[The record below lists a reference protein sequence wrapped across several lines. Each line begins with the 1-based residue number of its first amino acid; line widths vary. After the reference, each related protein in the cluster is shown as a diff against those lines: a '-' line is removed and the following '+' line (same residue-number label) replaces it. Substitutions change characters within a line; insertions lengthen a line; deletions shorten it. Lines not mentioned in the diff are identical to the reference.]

1 MNDAVLEVPE
11 GLLTVTLT
19 LVPEPAGTTAAIS
32 VAEFTVNEVAA
43 VLPNE
48 TAVAP
53 VKLLPVMVT
62 EAPIAAVAGLSRAML
77 GAG

>member
-11 GLLTVTLT
+11 GLVTVTLT
-19 LVPEPAGTTAAIS
+19 LVPEPEGTTAVIS

-43 VLPNE
+43 VPPNK

-53 VKLLPVMVT
+53 VKLVPVMVT
-62 EAPIAAVAGLSRAML
+62 EAPTAAVAGLSRAMF
-77 GAG
+77 GVE

>member
-1 MNDAVLEVPE
+1 MLEVPD
-11 GLLTVTLT
+11 GLVTITFT
-19 LVPEPAGTTAAIS
+19 LVPEPEGTTAVIS

-53 VKLLPVMVT
+53 AKLLPVMVI
-62 EAPIAAVAGLSRAML
+62 EAPLAAVAGLSRAML